1 MCDQWDQFYIPL
13 KVLVFCDLQVVYHC
27 THQNNG
33 ISGRIVIFY
42 FMVFQN
48 FVLHLQSFFSF
59 HPAFLIWRKKKN
71 TKKDFLTASSWRQFE
86 MSDFTQTPPC
96 FFPMDWEILE
106 CRQTLSSDGCSVSLT
121 ISNRLWKWNGMEEGW
136 NTDQRSYEILIRC
149 TLFLWS
155 TS

>member
-48 FVLHLQSFFSF
+48 FVLHLQSFFFLFTLLSSF
-59 HPAFLIWRKKKN
+59 GGKKKQHKKRFSDCKFLKAIWNVRLHSDPTLLLPYGLGN
-71 TKKDFLTASSWRQFE
+71 TRMQADTEFRWLLSVLNNLQ
-86 MSDFTQTPPC
+86 
-96 FFPMDWEILE
+96 
-106 CRQTLSSDGCSVSLT
+106 QTLKVKWHGRRMEYRPKVIWNLDQMHLISVA
-121 ISNRLWKWNGMEEGW
+121 N
-136 NTDQRSYEILIRC
+136 
-149 TLFLWS
+149 
-155 TS
+155 

>member
-48 FVLHLQSFFSF
+48 FVLHLQFFFSF

-71 TKKDFLTASSWRQFE
+71 TKKDFLTVSSWRQFE
-86 MSDFTQTPPC
+86 MSDFTQTPPYGLGNIRMQADTE
-96 FFPMDWEILE
+96 FRWLLSVLNNLQ
-106 CRQTLSSDGCSVSLT
+106 QTLKVKWHGRRMEYRPKVIWNLDQMHLISVA
-121 ISNRLWKWNGMEEGW
+121 N
-136 NTDQRSYEILIRC
+136 
-149 TLFLWS
+149 
-155 TS
+155 